1 MSKAHSFFLALLV
14 AVVIA
19 ALVPVSVAL
28 WRLLLTQVSGMGM
41 FAYSTMLACVA
52 LPFLYAMFRRMK

>member
-19 ALVPVSVAL
+19 VLVPVSVAM
-28 WRLLLTQVSGMGM
+28 WRLLLAQVSGMGM